1 VGGRDGGTGGTSV
14 GPSTLGGSENAGT
27 TPEESSPSNEDCIE
41 VERETGLLVV
51 VTVPEQPLVR
61 PIPVAPRTPLKLR
74 GCTPGK
80 VGGGVVSL
88 GVDDG
93 SVRNVPN
100 VACSEQKTNNIN
112 KCTT

>member
-1 VGGRDGGTGGTSV
+1 VGGRDGGTGGPSV
-14 GPSTLGGSENAGT
+14 GPSTPGGSENAGT
-27 TPEESSPSNEDCIE
+27 TPEASSPSNEDCIE

-51 VTVPEQPLVR
+51 VTVLGQPFAR

-88 GVDDG
+88 GVDDV

-100 VACSEQKTNNIN
+100 VAW
-112 KCTT
+112 